1 MDTQLQL
8 TFTDEE
14 YIGDPDKELAAETTL
29 SALETIQVPEMDP
42 ADFDLAASWFLS

>member
-14 YIGDPDKELAAETTL
+14 YIGDPDQELAAETAP
-29 SALETIQVPEMDP
+29 SALDTVQIPEMGP
-42 ADFDLAASWFLS
+42 ADFDLASSWFLS

>member
-1 MDTQLQL
+1 MDLQLQL

-14 YIGDPDKELAAETTL
+14 YIGDPDQELVAETAFR
-29 SALETIQVPEMDP
+29 ALETIKAPEIDP